1 MVPSILDLIA
11 IIDKEK
17 FFGAESGPTQRQ
29 RWMESLTKQGFW
41 GKTRNLADKGKDMR
55 REEKSD
61 LISALQS
68 SLKEANGVFVVEN
81 HGLTVKEFEAL
92 RNELR
97 PLVSV
102 FKVVKNRLMK
112 LALKDTDFEPVSDM
126 MARPTA
132 VAVAT
137 DGLAVTKVL
146 AKFADEHPNLTIV
159 GGKMDAG
166 VLSKDDILQL
176 SKLPSLL
183 EIRGKIARI
192 LVEPASRLARVSAE
206 YGKKN

>member
-1 MVPSILDLIA
+1 
-11 IIDKEK
+11 
-17 FFGAESGPTQRQ
+17 
-29 RWMESLTKQGFW
+29 
-41 GKTRNLADKGKDMR
+41 MR

-68 SLKEANGVFVVEN
+68 SLKEANGIFVIEN
-81 HGLTVKEFEAL
+81 HGLTVQEMESL

-112 LALKDTDFEPVSDM
+112 LALKGTDFEPVSDM
-126 MARPTA
+126 MKRPTA

-137 DGLAVTKVL
+137 DALAVTKVL
-146 AKFADEHPNLTIV
+146 AKFADAHPNLTIV
-159 GGKMDAG
+159 GGKMDADVLDTDG
-166 VLSKDDILQL
+166 VMQL

-183 EIRGKIARI
+183 EIRGTIARI
-192 LVEPASRLARVSAE
+192 LVEPGSRLARVSAE
-206 YGKKN
+206 YGKKNQ

>member
-1 MVPSILDLIA
+1 
-11 IIDKEK
+11 
-17 FFGAESGPTQRQ
+17 
-29 RWMESLTKQGFW
+29 
-41 GKTRNLADKGKDMR
+41 MR

-81 HGLTVKEFEAL
+81 HGLTVKELEGL
-92 RNELR
+92 RNE
-97 PLVSV
+97 LVSV

-112 LALKDTDFEPVSDM
+112 LALKDTNFEPVSEM
-126 MARPTA
+126 MKRPTA

-146 AKFADEHPNLTIV
+146 AKFAEEHPNLTII
-159 GGKMDAG
+159 GGKMDAD
-166 VLSKDDILQL
+166 VLDKDGIVQL

-183 EIRGKIARI
+183 EIRGTIARI

>member
-1 MVPSILDLIA
+1 
-11 IIDKEK
+11 
-17 FFGAESGPTQRQ
+17 
-29 RWMESLTKQGFW
+29 
-41 GKTRNLADKGKDMR
+41 MR

-68 SLKEANGVFVVEN
+68 SLKDANGVFVVEN
-81 HGLTVKEFEAL
+81 HGLTVKELEGL

-112 LALKDTDFEPVSDM
+112 LALKDTNFEPVSEM
-126 MARPTA
+126 MKRPTA

-146 AKFADEHPNLTIV
+146 AKFAEEHPNLTII
-159 GGKMDAG
+159 GGKMDAD
-166 VLSKDDILQL
+166 VLDKDGIVQL

-183 EIRGKIARI
+183 EIRGTIAHI

>member
-1 MVPSILDLIA
+1 
-11 IIDKEK
+11 
-17 FFGAESGPTQRQ
+17 
-29 RWMESLTKQGFW
+29 
-41 GKTRNLADKGKDMR
+41 MR

-61 LISALQS
+61 VISALQS
-68 SLKEANGVFVVEN
+68 SLKDANGIFVVEN
-81 HGLTVKEFEAL
+81 HGLTVKEMEAL

-97 PLVSV
+97 PIVSV

-126 MARPTA
+126 LKRPTA

-159 GGKMDAG
+159 GGKMDADVLDVDG
-166 VLSKDDILQL
+166 VMQL

-183 EIRGKIARI
+183 EIRSTIARI

-206 YGKKN
+206 YGKKEQ

>member
-1 MVPSILDLIA
+1 
-11 IIDKEK
+11 
-17 FFGAESGPTQRQ
+17 
-29 RWMESLTKQGFW
+29 
-41 GKTRNLADKGKDMR
+41 MR

-68 SLKEANGVFVVEN
+68 SLKDANGVFVVEN
-81 HGLTVKEFEAL
+81 HGLTVKELEGL

-112 LALKDTDFEPVSDM
+112 LALKDTDFEPVSEM
-126 MARPTA
+126 MKRPTA

-146 AKFADEHPNLTIV
+146 AKFAEEHPNLIII

-166 VLSKDDILQL
+166 VLDKDGIVQL

-183 EIRGKIARI
+183 EIRGTIARI

>member
-1 MVPSILDLIA
+1 
-11 IIDKEK
+11 
-17 FFGAESGPTQRQ
+17 
-29 RWMESLTKQGFW
+29 
-41 GKTRNLADKGKDMR
+41 MR

-68 SLKEANGVFVVEN
+68 SLTQANGVFVIEN
-81 HGLTVKEFEAL
+81 HGLTVKEMEGL

-97 PLVSV
+97 GLVSM

-112 LALKDTDFEPVSDM
+112 LALQDTDFAPVSELM
-126 MARPTA
+126 KRPTA
-132 VAVAT
+132 VAIAT

-146 AKFADEHPNLTIV
+146 AKFAEAHPNLTIV
-159 GGKMDAG
+159 GGKMDADLLDTDG
-166 VLSKDDILQL
+166 VMQL

-183 EIRGKIARI
+183 EIRGTIARI

-206 YGKKN
+206 YGKKEQQ

>member
-1 MVPSILDLIA
+1 
-11 IIDKEK
+11 
-17 FFGAESGPTQRQ
+17 
-29 RWMESLTKQGFW
+29 
-41 GKTRNLADKGKDMR
+41 MR

-68 SLKEANGVFVVEN
+68 SLQEANGVFVVEN
-81 HGLTVKEFEAL
+81 NGLTVKEFEAL

-112 LALKDTDFEPVSDM
+112 LALKDTNFEAVSDM
-126 MARPTA
+126 MKRPTA

-137 DGLAVTKVL
+137 DALAVTKVL
-146 AKFADEHPNLTIV
+146 TKFAEEHANLNII
-159 GGKMDAG
+159 GGKMDAD
-166 VLSKDDILQL
+166 VLDKDGIVQL

-183 EIRGKIARI
+183 EIRGTIARI

-206 YGKKN
+206 YGKKNQ

>member
-1 MVPSILDLIA
+1 
-11 IIDKEK
+11 
-17 FFGAESGPTQRQ
+17 
-29 RWMESLTKQGFW
+29 
-41 GKTRNLADKGKDMR
+41 MR

-81 HGLTVKEFEAL
+81 HGLTVKEFEEL

-97 PLVSV
+97 PMVSL

-112 LALKDTDFEPVSDM
+112 LALKDTDFEPVSEFM
-126 MARPTA
+126 KRPTA

-146 AKFADEHPNLTIV
+146 AKFAEAHPNLTIL
-159 GGKMDAG
+159 GGKMDADVLDVDG
-166 VLSKDDILQL
+166 VLQL

-183 EIRGKIARI
+183 EIRGTIARI
-192 LVEPASRLARVSAE
+192 LVEPGSRLARVSAE
-206 YGKKN
+206 YGKKEQ

>member
-1 MVPSILDLIA
+1 
-11 IIDKEK
+11 
-17 FFGAESGPTQRQ
+17 
-29 RWMESLTKQGFW
+29 
-41 GKTRNLADKGKDMR
+41 MR

-68 SLKEANGVFVVEN
+68 SLKDANGVFIIEN

-126 MARPTA
+126 LKRPTA

-146 AKFADEHPNLTIV
+146 AKFAGEHPNLTII
-159 GGKMDAG
+159 GGKMDADVLDVDG
-166 VLSKDDILQL
+166 VMQL

-183 EIRGKIARI
+183 EIRSTIARI

-206 YGKKN
+206 YGKKEQ

>member
-1 MVPSILDLIA
+1 
-11 IIDKEK
+11 
-17 FFGAESGPTQRQ
+17 
-29 RWMESLTKQGFW
+29 
-41 GKTRNLADKGKDMR
+41 MR

-68 SLKEANGVFVVEN
+68 SLKDANGVFVIEN
-81 HGLTVKEFEAL
+81 HGLTVKEMEIL

-97 PLVSV
+97 PVVSV

-112 LALKDTDFEPVSDM
+112 LALKDTDFEPVSEM
-126 MARPTA
+126 MKRPTA

-146 AKFADEHPNLTIV
+146 AKFAEAHPNLSII
-159 GGKMDAG
+159 GGKMDAD
-166 VLSKDDILQL
+166 VLDKDGIMQL

-183 EIRGKIARI
+183 EIRGTIARI

>member
-1 MVPSILDLIA
+1 M
-11 IIDKEK
+11 K
-17 FFGAESGPTQRQ
+17 
-29 RWMESLTKQGFW
+29 
-41 GKTRNLADKGKDMR
+41 

-68 SLKEANGVFVVEN
+68 SLKDANGIFVVEN
-81 HGLTVKEFEAL
+81 HGLTVKELESL

-97 PLVSV
+97 DKVSL

-112 LALKDTDFEPVSDM
+112 LALKDTDFAPVSDM
-126 MARPTA
+126 MKRPTA

-137 DGLAVTKVL
+137 DALAVTKVL

-159 GGKMDAG
+159 GGKMDADVLDMDG
-166 VLSKDDILQL
+166 VVQL

-183 EIRGKIARI
+183 EIRSTIARI

>member
-1 MVPSILDLIA
+1 M
-11 IIDKEK
+11 K
-17 FFGAESGPTQRQ
+17 
-29 RWMESLTKQGFW
+29 
-41 GKTRNLADKGKDMR
+41 

-68 SLKEANGVFVVEN
+68 SLKDANGIFVVEN
-81 HGLTVKEFEAL
+81 HGLTVKEMEAL

-97 PLVSV
+97 PIVSV

-126 MARPTA
+126 LKRPTA

-137 DGLAVTKVL
+137 DSLAVTKVL

-159 GGKMDAG
+159 GGKMDADVLDVDG
-166 VLSKDDILQL
+166 VMQL

-183 EIRGKIARI
+183 EIRSTIARI

-206 YGKKN
+206 YGKKEQ

>member
-1 MVPSILDLIA
+1 
-11 IIDKEK
+11 
-17 FFGAESGPTQRQ
+17 
-29 RWMESLTKQGFW
+29 
-41 GKTRNLADKGKDMR
+41 MR

-81 HGLTVKEFEAL
+81 HGLTVKELEGL

-112 LALKDTDFEPVSDM
+112 LALKDTNFEPVSEM
-126 MARPTA
+126 MKRPTA

-146 AKFADEHPNLTIV
+146 AKFAEAHPNLSII
-159 GGKMDAG
+159 GGKMDAD
-166 VLSKDDILQL
+166 VLDKDGIMQL

-183 EIRGKIARI
+183 EIRGTIARI

>member
-1 MVPSILDLIA
+1 
-11 IIDKEK
+11 
-17 FFGAESGPTQRQ
+17 
-29 RWMESLTKQGFW
+29 
-41 GKTRNLADKGKDMR
+41 MR

-68 SLKEANGVFVVEN
+68 SLKEANGVFVIEN
-81 HGLTVKEFEAL
+81 HGLTVKEFEGL

-97 PLVSV
+97 PMVSL

-112 LALKDTDFEPVSDM
+112 LALKDTSFESVSEM
-126 MARPTA
+126 LKRPTA

-146 AKFADEHPNLTIV
+146 AKFAEEHPNLTII
-159 GGKMDAG
+159 GGKMDSDVLDANG
-166 VLSKDDILQL
+166 VLQL
-176 SKLPSLL
+176 SKRPSLL
-183 EIRGKIARI
+183 EIRGTIARI

-206 YGKKN
+206 YGKKEQ

>member
-1 MVPSILDLIA
+1 M
-11 IIDKEK
+11 K
-17 FFGAESGPTQRQ
+17 
-29 RWMESLTKQGFW
+29 
-41 GKTRNLADKGKDMR
+41 

-68 SLKEANGVFVVEN
+68 SLKDANGIFVVEN
-81 HGLTVKEFEAL
+81 HGLTVKELESL

-97 PLVSV
+97 DKVSL

-112 LALKDTDFEPVSDM
+112 LALKNTDFEAVSDM
-126 MARPTA
+126 MKRPTA
-132 VAVAT
+132 VAIAT

-146 AKFADEHPNLTIV
+146 AKFADEHPKLTIV
-159 GGKMDAG
+159 GGKMDADLLDTDG
-166 VLSKDDILQL
+166 IVQL

-183 EIRGKIARI
+183 EIRSTIARI

-206 YGKKN
+206 YGKKNN

>member
-1 MVPSILDLIA
+1 M
-11 IIDKEK
+11 K
-17 FFGAESGPTQRQ
+17 
-29 RWMESLTKQGFW
+29 
-41 GKTRNLADKGKDMR
+41 

-81 HGLTVKEFEAL
+81 HGLTVKEFEEL

-97 PLVSV
+97 PMVSL

-112 LALKDTDFEPVSDM
+112 LALKDTNFEPVSEFM
-126 MARPTA
+126 KRPTA

-146 AKFADEHPNLTIV
+146 AKFAEAHPNLTIL
-159 GGKMDAG
+159 GGKMDADVLDANG
-166 VLSKDDILQL
+166 VLQL

-183 EIRGKIARI
+183 EIRGTIARI
-192 LVEPASRLARVSAE
+192 LVEPGSRLARVSAE
-206 YGKKN
+206 YGKKEQ